1 MKGNEVFKKRRLIGL
16 LWLQY
21 SSLRNENTLSLQ
33 HLCLI
38 IGIMKREWIST
49 EQRKTEEK
57 WRSLKYGLFIHYGLY
72 SLCGGVWNGKIVEK
86 GYSEQ
91 ILSHGP
97 VPQADYERLM
107 EEFTAEAFDADALC
121 DLALEG
127 GMKYIVMVSKHHD
140 GFCLFDTKTTTFSST
155 SSPAGRD
162 LVLEL
167 SDACRRKGLEFG
179 IYFSWIDWHFP
190 LAVPISG
197 HNSDV
202 ITDEHMEY
210 NMAQLEELLSSY
222 GAVSELW
229 MDMGAPTPRQSELV
243 YNLAHTLQ
251 SSIMVNGRV
260 WNDRGDFVTMG
271 DNCYPE
277 CTLDVPWQTPATIYR
292 STWGYRSWQKR
303 ENPGEK
309 VEEIALSVKG
319 VVERGGN
326 YLLNIGLRGD
336 GSVVEFERDV
346 IRGAGRLLEKE
357 GGLLRKENAESFSPL
372 SVLSRANSTEL
383 FRYSGNEYYSLRCIV
398 TGWRWN
404 VLIREDGDYT
414 LSYELDEPLKE
425 ELKMCIET
433 DEDTFVFSM
442 KRGETGGVV
451 SSSVRLSAGRE
462 MVVFHTPGSPMK
474 RPEAV
479 IENFRIKLIKKKE

>member
-1 MKGNEVFKKRRLIGL
+1 
-16 LWLQY
+16 
-21 SSLRNENTLSLQ
+21 
-33 HLCLI
+33 
-38 IGIMKREWIST
+38 MKREWIS
-49 EQRKTEEK
+49 REEK
-57 WRSLKYGLFIHYGLY
+57 EAVEKWLGLKYGLFIHYGLY
-72 SLCGGVWNGKIVEK
+72 SLCGGVWDGKIVEK

-97 VPQADYERLM
+97 VPQADYEALM
-107 EEFTAEAFDADALC
+107 ESFTAEAFDAGAIC
-121 DLALEG
+121 ELALEA

-140 GFCLFDTKTTTFSST
+140 GFCLFDTKTTAYNSVNA
-155 SSPAGRD
+155 PAGRD
-162 LVLEL
+162 LVREL
-167 SDACRRKGLEFG
+167 SDECRRKGLGFG

-190 LAVPISG
+190 LAVPISD
-197 HNSDV
+197 HNSDI

-222 GAVSELW
+222 GDVCELW
-229 MDMGAPTPRQSELV
+229 MDMGAPTEEQSERV
-243 YNLAHTLQ
+243 YEMAHTLQ

-277 CTLDVPWQTPATIYR
+277 CTLDVPWQTPATIYH

-309 VEEIALSVKG
+309 IEEIALSVKG

-346 IRGAGRLLEKE
+346 IRGAGRLFEKE
-357 GGLLRKENAESFSPL
+357 GGLLRKENPRTFHPL
-372 SVLSRANSTEL
+372 SVLSRADATEL
-383 FRYSGNEYYSLRCIV
+383 SRYSGREYYSLKGIV

-404 VLIREDGDYT
+404 VLIEDDGDYI

-442 KRGETGGVV
+442 KRGESGGVV

-462 MVVFHTPGSPMK
+462 MVVFHTPGAPMK

-479 IENFRIKLIKKKE
+479 IGNFRIKLTKRKD

>member
-1 MKGNEVFKKRRLIGL
+1 
-16 LWLQY
+16 
-21 SSLRNENTLSLQ
+21 
-33 HLCLI
+33 
-38 IGIMKREWIST
+38 MKREWIS
-49 EQRKTEEK
+49 REEK
-57 WRSLKYGLFIHYGLY
+57 EAVEKWLGLKYGLFIHYGLY
-72 SLCGGVWNGKIVEK
+72 SLCGGVWDGKIVEK

-97 VPQADYERLM
+97 VPQADYEALM
-107 EEFTAEAFDADALC
+107 ESFTAEAFDAGAIC
-121 DLALEG
+121 ELALEA
-127 GMKYIVMVSKHHD
+127 GMKYIVIVAKHHD
-140 GFCLFDTKTTTFSST
+140 GFCLFDTKTTAYNSVNA
-155 SSPAGRD
+155 PAGRD
-162 LVLEL
+162 LVREL
-167 SDACRRKGLEFG
+167 SDECRRKGLGFG

-190 LAVPISG
+190 LAVPISD
-197 HNSDV
+197 HNSDI

-222 GAVSELW
+222 GDVCELW
-229 MDMGAPTPRQSELV
+229 MDMGAPTEEQSERV
-243 YNLAHTLQ
+243 YEMAHTLQ

-277 CTLDVPWQTPATIYR
+277 CTLDVPWQTPATIYH

-309 VEEIALSVKG
+309 VEEIALSVKS

-346 IRGAGRLLEKE
+346 IRSAGRLFEKE
-357 GGLLRKENAESFSPL
+357 GGLLRKENPRTFHPL
-372 SVLSRANSTEL
+372 SVLSRADATEL
-383 FRYSGNEYYSLRCIV
+383 SRYSGREYYSLKCIV

-404 VLIREDGDYT
+404 VLIEDDGDYI

-442 KRGETGGVV
+442 KRGESGGVV

-462 MVVFHTPGSPMK
+462 MVVFHTPGAPMK

-479 IENFRIKLIKKKE
+479 IGNFRIKLTKRKD

>member
-1 MKGNEVFKKRRLIGL
+1 
-16 LWLQY
+16 
-21 SSLRNENTLSLQ
+21 
-33 HLCLI
+33 
-38 IGIMKREWIST
+38 MKREWIS
-49 EQRKTEEK
+49 REEK
-57 WRSLKYGLFIHYGLY
+57 EAVEKWLGLKYGLFIHYGLY
-72 SLCGGVWNGKIVEK
+72 SLCGGVWDGKIVEK

-97 VPQADYERLM
+97 VPQADYEALM
-107 EEFTAEAFDADALC
+107 ESFTAEAFDAGAIC
-121 DLALEG
+121 ELALEA
-127 GMKYIVMVSKHHD
+127 GMKYIVIVAKHHD
-140 GFCLFDTKTTTFSST
+140 GFCLFDTKTTAYNSVNA
-155 SSPAGRD
+155 PAGRD
-162 LVLEL
+162 LVREL
-167 SDACRRKGLEFG
+167 SDECRRKGLGFG

-190 LAVPISG
+190 LAVPISD
-197 HNSDV
+197 HNSDI

-222 GAVSELW
+222 GDVCELW
-229 MDMGAPTPRQSELV
+229 MDMGAPTEEQSERV
-243 YNLAHTLQ
+243 YEIAHTLQ

-277 CTLDVPWQTPATIYR
+277 CTLDVPWQTPATIYH

-309 VEEIALSVKG
+309 VEEIALSVKS

-346 IRGAGRLLEKE
+346 IRGAGRLFEKE
-357 GGLLRKENAESFSPL
+357 GGLLRKENPRTFHPL
-372 SVLSRANSTEL
+372 SVLSRADATEL
-383 FRYSGNEYYSLRCIV
+383 SRYSGREYYSLKCIV

-404 VLIREDGDYT
+404 VLIEDDGDYI

-442 KRGETGGVV
+442 KRGESGGVV

-462 MVVFHTPGSPMK
+462 MVVFHTPGAPMK

-479 IENFRIKLIKKKE
+479 IGNFRIKLTKRKD